1 MTVLDFLVLHRGSI
15 KNSIQK
21 SVKNYIQF
29 RNNIIKSRQENAK
42 ISPVTY
48 EVMLYF
54 RITFLFI
61 ILLKY
66 KSLLQCYPYTN
77 FVLTFEPENS
87 FKKEGSLRGCLVLRF
102 HDLQLMCTHLYSET
116 NSFMSVSENWTKP
129 LSSALIWVYLYRLS
143 ELWFLYY
150 DVRCRK
156 VNLRFS

>member
-21 SVKNYIQF
+21 SVKNTVSE
-29 RNNIIKSRQENAK
+29 NRQENAN
-42 ISPVTY
+42 ISPITLYY

-77 FVLTFEPENS
+77 FVLTFVPENS
-87 FKKEGSLRGCLVLRF
+87 FKKEGSLHGCLVLRF
-102 HDLQLMCTHLYSET
+102 HDLHLMCTHLYSET

-129 LSSALIWVYLYRLS
+129 LSSALIWVYLCRLS

-150 DVRCRK
+150 DVRCKK